1 MGGIREGPLLII
13 SCTGT
18 QEEIAAVVHQV
29 LEEGL
34 KLIEQRHFCFEEMEM
49 WMVSFEY
56 EGKVL

>member
-13 SCTGT
+13 SCAGT
-18 QEEIAAVVHQV
+18 QEEIAAVVQQV

-34 KLIEQRHFCFEEMEM
+34 KLIEQRHFSFEELEM
-49 WMVSFEY
+49 WTVSFEY

>member
-1 MGGIREGPLLII
+1 MII